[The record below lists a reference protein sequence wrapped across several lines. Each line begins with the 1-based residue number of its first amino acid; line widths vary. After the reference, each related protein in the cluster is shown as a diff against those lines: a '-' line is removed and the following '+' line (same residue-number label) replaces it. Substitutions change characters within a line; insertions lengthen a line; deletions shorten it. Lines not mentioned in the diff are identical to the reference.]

1 MSHRSIAIIKR
12 QVVDSDIEGSQSGN
26 LQIDRKK
33 TNYEYLV
40 IKAENKYKFYDY
52 KSDVINGEF
61 DYSLFKK
68 KVIEFLGFSAK
79 DKFTFNSDPTPYKI
93 NEDPRAT
100 AYEYELTYEDSQ
112 KIATNGEYEWMN
124 SAKLRANYK
133 NWNEEEQTYLLEK
146 DTAFVDVNFSNCF
159 RTDIVNIVKANR
171 NNKLTIFAGAGVSM
185 DSGVPKWKE
194 LTDSL
199 QSEIDVN
206 KDDFL
211 EIAQAHFN
219 SRGKKENIEKIKDE
233 IKFGLTSFNLIHK
246 QIIDLQPCHIIT
258 TNYDD
263 HFEQV
268 INKANLNYAVIKKDA
283 DLPYAKTN
291 SYLVKMHGDI
301 EEKNIVLKQ
310 DDYDQYSKQFP
321 LIKGFVE
328 GVFSSQLVLFVG
340 FSFQDPNLKQ
350 ILRNVKDILREDNQP
365 PYLIHIKSNNKKE
378 EEEQYKRELI
388 NQGLKIVEVE
398 EDAVNDFYENQIQ
411 EIDKCSLEQLS
422 STGQI
427 IYKFLK
433 VIEKFDLFTDSLLF
447 GKKIEQQLIASL
459 DRFNGLSSLPIEVLT
474 KISPFT
480 MPKSKFSGKF
490 ANAEYND
497 FNLSVLNETLL
508 HILNP
513 KDEKESNVV
522 IDSTFSNKK
531 TNDAFKLLMRSG
543 IFYINRKLDLSS
555 PIIKLSPNPKRETEN
570 CECIKCLLS
579 SYKYD
584 KVLEEFNSN
593 NTKNIFQENDL
604 GDEMLTAYGLMKTG
618 QFILAFYYLEKCKQ
632 QARQKQN
639 HIVSFL
645 ASYNQWIIRSFV
657 HYFNNRSYSLKDI
670 NAIKYKIDQIDLNKI
685 ISSLPVDDDVRK
697 TLILIKEDTLLYNV
711 KNKVEYNLVELQK
724 VYDGYQKGRY
734 KVYSGPT
741 YWRNVEMEFY
751 NLVNFYRFNLLFND
765 EKQYFLDIAHSYIEV
780 MIASFMIS
788 QKYDYRLQE
797 FYPFFFQVLIDYG
810 NPKKIFDLFEKY
822 GLQQFTLKNPTEQ
835 KQELLED
842 FYAFCKSG
850 YNETKFFRNEL
861 HPNIKF
867 QSALNTSEFFKSKA
881 KRTLNNFLI
890 LFCKIELSND
900 EINKIL
906 IEGLNYLSVNETYNA
921 HGEFEYIIEYIKS
934 FSSVFSEANI
944 LKIVDYMLSENIWS
958 DALIEPVCRAILDKR
973 GEIKIL
979 NEEYYQKILRRTT
992 KSGGWQVDLQDMLP
1006 FYMFFE
1012 DEQKLK
1018 FFELIKD
1025 LYLNKKELKHVD
1037 PYSRAYNYGI
1047 WNPIDN
1053 EEFFN
1058 GFLSQLYTSTNG
1070 LKEYALDENGYEK
1083 EVENYSGLNDL
1094 NFAIKLVYKHQ
1105 LFNHEFV
1112 NKVFG
1117 QINNNMFKWALK
1129 PHEWDYSTFDY
1140 KWIVAFSYIEE
1151 MFVELRK
1158 ISKLKMK
1165 INEQLSEKYNP
1176 KVAEVYFKYL
1186 S

>member
-1 MSHRSIAIIKR
+1 MSHRSIAIIKK
-12 QVVDSDIEGSQSGN
+12 QVTDSGVEG
-26 LQIDRKK
+26 LQPNNNEISRKK
-33 TNYEYLV
+33 NNYEYLV
-40 IKAENKYKFYDY
+40 IKENKKYKFFDSYS
-52 KSDVINGEF
+52 KVINGEF
-61 DYSLFKK
+61 ELNSFNKNVK
-68 KVIEFLGFSAK
+68 EFLGFS
-79 DKFTFNSDPTPYKI
+79 DKNEFKNKPLLFKI
-93 NEDPRAT
+93 NEDPPAT
-100 AYEYELTYEDSQ
+100 AYEYELTFEELEIVKDDE
-112 KIATNGEYEWMN
+112 KFEWQN
-124 SAKLRANYK
+124 STQLRGNYSK
-133 NWNEEEQTYLLEK
+133 WAENEQTFLIEK
-146 DTAFVDVNFSNCF
+146 DTAFDEVQFSNSF
-159 RTDIVNIVKANR
+159 RTDIVNIVKANH

-211 EIAQAHFN
+211 EIAQTHFN

-258 TNYDD
+258 TNYDN

-268 INKANLNYAVIKKDA
+268 INKANLNYSVIKKDA

-310 DDYDQYSKQFP
+310 DDYDQYSALFP

-328 GVFSSQLVLFVG
+328 GVFSSQLVLFIG

-350 ILRNVKDILREDNQP
+350 ILRNVKDILHEDNQP

-398 EDAVNDFYENQIQ
+398 EDAVNNFYEKQIQ

-447 GKKIEQQLIASL
+447 GKEIEQQLIASL
-459 DRFNGLSSLPIEVLT
+459 DRFNGLNSLPIEMLI

-480 MPKSKFSGKF
+480 MPKSKFSGDF
-490 ANAEYND
+490 ANAEYNY
-497 FNLSVLNETLL
+497 FNLSILNETLL
-508 HILNP
+508 RRLNP
-513 KDEKESNVV
+513 NDEQESTIV

-543 IFYINRKLDLSS
+543 IFYISRKSDLSS
-555 PIIKLSPNPKRETEN
+555 PIIKLSPDPKGETEN
-570 CECIKCLLS
+570 CECVKCLLS

-604 GDEMLTAYGLMKTG
+604 GNEMLTAYGLMKTG
-618 QFILAFYYLEKCKQ
+618 QFIPAFYYLEKCKQ

-645 ASYNQWIIRSFV
+645 TSYNQWIIRPFV
-657 HYFNNRSYSLKDI
+657 HYFNNQSYSLKDI
-670 NAIKYKIDQIDLNKI
+670 KAVKNKIDQIDLNKI
-685 ISSLPVDDDVRK
+685 LSSLPVDDDVRK

-711 KNKVEYNLVELQK
+711 KSKVEYNLVELQK
-724 VYDGYQKGRY
+724 VYDRYKKGGY

-741 YWRNVEMEFY
+741 YWRIVEQEFY
-751 NLVNFYRFNLLFND
+751 NLTNFYRFNLLFND
-765 EKQYFLDIAHSYIEV
+765 EKQYFLDIAHSYLEV
-780 MIASFMIS
+780 MVASFMIS
-788 QKYDYRLQE
+788 KKYDYRLQE

-810 NPKKIFDLFEKY
+810 NPQKIFDLLKKY
-822 GLQQFTLKNPTEQ
+822 GLQQFTLKNPAIQ
-835 KQELLED
+835 KQEMLED

-850 YNETKFFRNEL
+850 YNETKFFRSEL
-861 HPNIKF
+861 HPNKKF

-881 KRTLNNFLI
+881 KRTLNSFLI
-890 LFCKIELSND
+890 LFCKIELNND

-906 IEGLNYLSVNETYNA
+906 IEGLNYLSVNETYNV
-921 HGEFEYIIEYIKS
+921 HGEFDYIIEYIKS
-934 FSSVFSEANI
+934 HSSVFSEASI

-958 DALIEPVCRAILDKR
+958 DALIEPVCKAILDKR

-1006 FYMFFE
+1006 FYLFFE

-1018 FFELIKD
+1018 FIELIKD

-1037 PYSRAYNYGI
+1037 LYSKAYNYGI

-1053 EEFFN
+1053 EDFFN
-1058 GFLSQLYTSTNG
+1058 GFLSQLYQSTNE
-1070 LKEYALDENGYEK
+1070 LQEYELDENGNEID
-1083 EVENYSGLNDL
+1083 VSNNPGLNYL
-1094 NFAIKLVYKHQ
+1094 NSAIKLLYKYH
-1105 LFNHEFV
+1105 LFEHEFV
-1112 NKVFG
+1112 SKVHG

-1158 ISKLKMK
+1158 ISELKMK
-1165 INEQLSEKYNP
+1165 INEQLSEKYNT